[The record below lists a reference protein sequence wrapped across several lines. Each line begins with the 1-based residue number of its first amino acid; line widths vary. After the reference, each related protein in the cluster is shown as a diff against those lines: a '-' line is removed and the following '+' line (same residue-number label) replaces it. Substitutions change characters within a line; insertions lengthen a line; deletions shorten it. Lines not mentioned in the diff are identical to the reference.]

1 MRGGISQTYEKFDF
15 YGYLQKGGTID
26 KEQNMIWVLFLVFI
40 ETGHEA
46 VAKFDSAE
54 ECKAKMAELEGAY
67 QAQQSP
73 NMLNIPFVIYDCIPV
88 PDKFEADK

>member
-1 MRGGISQTYEKFDF
+1 
-15 YGYLQKGGTID
+15 
-26 KEQNMIWVLFLVFI
+26 MIWVLFLVFL
-40 ETGHEA
+40 ETSHEA

-54 ECKAKMAELEGAY
+54 ECKAKMAELEEAY

-88 PDKFEADK
+88 PDKP